1 MGLHKNPRIHLTL
14 PDGKRLR
21 TLVYSYGILQNFN
34 TSLGL
39 KDSICYDQTNLSSTG
54 FMSCFD
60 RFSTAAGTPAQKLTN
75 VHGRLLQFQFLALHR
90 ETNDCYLHS
99 LLGITSRSATPVLEE
114 FFEGKGIGTEPLACQ
129 RTLTFP
135 SERRGLKSSKK
146 REKEV
151 FICSHTR
158 EHRTGLVSAR
168 SATGGRIN

>member
-1 MGLHKNPRIHLTL
+1 ML

-21 TLVYSYGILQNFN
+21 ILVYSYGVLQHFS

-39 KDSICYDQTNLSSTG
+39 KDSACYDQAKLSSTG
-54 FMSCFD
+54 LLGCFD
-60 RFSTAAGTPAQKLTN
+60 RLSTAAGTPAQKLTN
-75 VHGRLLQFQFLALHR
+75 ARGRLLQFQFLALHR
-90 ETNDCYLHS
+90 ETDDCYLHN
-99 LLGITSRSATPVLEE
+99 LLSIMNRSTTPVLEE
-114 FFEGKGIGTEPLACQ
+114 FFEGKAIGTEPLACQ